1 MDSYVQA
8 GLKPVDALHV
18 ACAATAGADY
28 FITTDKRILNKT
40 IYGVKLADPVE
51 FIRILEDQQ

>member
-8 GLKPVDALHV
+8 GLKPGDALHV

-28 FITTDKRILNKT
+28 FVTTDKRILNKT
-40 IYGVKLADPVE
+40 IDGVKLSNPVE
-51 FIRILEDQQ
+51 LIRILEDQQ